1 MAKEFKKELAPEEA
15 PVEMLE
21 KAPEE
26 ATPVK
31 QERTLAQD
39 LAEALNQNE
48 GKKKNFQFIGS
59 SGDEAMYTI
68 VKNKDGEYA
77 MRDNRSKDGKIVKVQ
92 LRSFEEQKKL
102 DDQVEYFEE

>member
-1 MAKEFKKELAPEEA
+1 MAKEFKKELATEEA
-15 PVEMLE
+15 PVEMPE
-21 KAPEE
+21 KTPEE
-26 ATPVK
+26 APVK
-31 QERTLAQD
+31 QERSLAQD

-48 GKKKNFQFIGS
+48 EKKKNFQFIGS
-59 SGDEAMYTI
+59 SGDGAMYTI

>member
-1 MAKEFKKELAPEEA
+1 MAQE
-15 PVEMLE
+15 E
-21 KAPEE
+21 KAPK
-26 ATPVK
+26 T
-31 QERTLAQD
+31 ERTLAQD
-39 LAEALNQNE
+39 LAEALDKNE
-48 GKKKNFQFIGS
+48 EKKKNFQFIGS

>member
-1 MAKEFKKELAPEEA
+1 MAQE
-15 PVEMLE
+15 E
-21 KAPEE
+21 KAPKVE
-26 ATPVK
+26 K
-31 QERTLAQD
+31 TLAQD
-39 LAEALNQNE
+39 LAEALDKNE
-48 GKKKNFQFIGS
+48 EKKKNFQFIGS

>member
-1 MAKEFKKELAPEEA
+1 MAQEEKTPKVERTLAQEE
-15 PVEMLE
+15 
-21 KAPEE
+21 K
-26 ATPVK
+26 TPKV
-31 QERTLAQD
+31 ERTLAQD

-48 GKKKNFQFIGS
+48 EKKKNFQFIGS

-77 MRDNRSKDGKIVKVQ
+77 MRDNRSEDGKIVKVQ

>member
-1 MAKEFKKELAPEEA
+1 MAQE
-15 PVEMLE
+15 E
-21 KAPEE
+21 KAPK
-26 ATPVK
+26 V
-31 QERTLAQD
+31 ERTLAQD
-39 LAEALNQNE
+39 LAEALDKNE
-48 GKKKNFQFIGS
+48 EKKKNFQFIGS